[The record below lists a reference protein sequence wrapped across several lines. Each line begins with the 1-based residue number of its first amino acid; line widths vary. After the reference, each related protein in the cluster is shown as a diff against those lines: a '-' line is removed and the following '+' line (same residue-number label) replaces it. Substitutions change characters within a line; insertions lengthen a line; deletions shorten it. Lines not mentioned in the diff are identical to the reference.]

1 MRANIKFT
9 AIYILVLVL
18 LTLSLVAVISYSQD
32 VTYAQNTDVQIDLS
46 EDSLFDSYGEV
57 FAYTYG
63 YSLYLVVDNNIINL
77 TSAFEGT
84 AIDIAMNG
92 SKILVLT
99 SSALYE
105 YSYTTSSIT
114 SNGAVTR
121 FSGTIIGLFN
131 DSYDG
136 LGVIMNTNTAT
147 YMQDYSAQTTYVT
160 WPLSDVYSDYLS
172 VISSNVMFA
181 LKDGVLYR
189 SPIEGIDASFTAI
202 SSLSNVYSITSDGTN
217 IYALTESGVYKINAL
232 TLSTSF
238 LGEIFSTSVKIKV
251 VEIEE
256 SEYIFAFGNKSIVQ
270 YLINGSS
277 LEYYNKFDNS
287 SYVHPT
293 SFDIVKVVMLNE
305 NVNVY
310 SSPRNMQVTTTL
322 STGDLVLVLC
332 EQASDVSSDVYYY
345 IATTSGTL
353 GYIKSTTSCT
363 ETDKTTDTTTLSIGL
378 YAQGLHASTTIYAY
392 PYIEISIGI
401 GYNKQKVEQVM
412 GKDFKFE
419 SWNDLFNPEN
429 SAKLKKCGIAIID
442 SPIEVISAVQHY
454 LNKPPRSEKAE
465 DYEEARKILTSL
477 ASNTAYFQSNRYV
490 TDIASGEIC
499 VAIGY
504 SGDFIQAR
512 HLAQHG
518 KHKYD
523 VDYVIP
529 KEGSIMWFDSWTVP
543 RGAKNVD
550 NAMTW
555 FNWLLDPKNASALSD
570 EIGYIMPVDEA
581 MQNLSEELRA
591 NPSIMLSDEKLKTM
605 YFMQETSQKTSKIVS
620 NVWNTMKMDSEKS
633 RGGQDNA
640 NGWD

>member
-1 MRANIKFT
+1 MKVGSIC
-9 AIYILVLVL
+9 L
-18 LTLSLVAVISYSQD
+18 LTTALVCASGSAMAEKSDKVNIWNWSYNIGE
-32 VTYAQNTDVQIDLS
+32 NTVADFEKDTGLKTSYVEYDSNELQETRLLAGNTGFDAAIVVSYNVPRMAKAGALMKIDH
-46 EDSLFDSYGEV
+46 
-57 FAYTYG
+57 
-63 YSLYLVVDNNIINL
+63 
-77 TSAFEGT
+77 
-84 AIDIAMNG
+84 
-92 SKILVLT
+92 SKIPNWAKQNKARLEKL
-99 SSALYE
+99 A
-105 YSYTTSSIT
+105 
-114 SNGAVTR
+114 
-121 FSGTIIGLFN
+121 TIDPNN
-131 DSYDG
+131 D
-136 LGVIMNTNTAT
+136 
-147 YMQDYSAQTTYVT
+147 
-160 WPLSDVYSDYLS
+160 
-172 VISSNVMFA
+172 
-181 LKDGVLYR
+181 
-189 SPIEGIDASFTAI
+189 
-202 SSLSNVYSITSDGTN
+202 
-217 IYALTESGVYKINAL
+217 
-232 TLSTSF
+232 
-238 LGEIFSTSVKIKV
+238 
-251 VEIEE
+251 
-256 SEYIFAFGNKSIVQ
+256 
-270 YLINGSS
+270 
-277 LEYYNKFDNS
+277 
-287 SYVHPT
+287 
-293 SFDIVKVVMLNE
+293 
-305 NVNVY
+305 
-310 SSPRNMQVTTTL
+310 
-322 STGDLVLVLC
+322 
-332 EQASDVSSDVYYY
+332 
-345 IATTSGTL
+345 
-353 GYIKSTTSCT
+353 
-363 ETDKTTDTTTLSIGL
+363 
-378 YAQGLHASTTIYAY
+378 YAY

-518 KHKYD
+518 KNKYD
-523 VDYVIP
+523 VDYVVP

-581 MQNLSEELRA
+581 MQNLSDELRA
-591 NPSIMLSDEKLKTM
+591 NPSIMLSEEKLKTM

-620 NVWNTMKMDSEKS
+620 NVWNTMKMDSEKN